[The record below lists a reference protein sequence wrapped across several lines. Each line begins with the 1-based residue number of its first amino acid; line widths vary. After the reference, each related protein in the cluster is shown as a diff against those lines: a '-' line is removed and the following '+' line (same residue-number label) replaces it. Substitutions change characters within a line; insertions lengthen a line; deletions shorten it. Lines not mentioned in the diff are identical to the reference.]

1 MVNNVPASAFEY
13 GSPDAIRVAEE
24 RIRQMF
30 ADHDMQVQVVIR
42 GRRAQVTGMML
53 DFERLL
59 GG

>member
-1 MVNNVPASAFEY
+1 MVNNVPASAF
-13 GSPDAIRVAEE
+13 GTSPDAIAVAEE